1 MDFLEA
7 KKLKAEIFTEL
18 NSLLTTRLEATGKAF
33 SPKIEIAVQQFATA
47 ITDLQQKVNRLDAL
61 VSGTTST
68 VSSAPSLIS
77 TSTPISTFPTS
88 TSTSPSSTSA
98 PLPLIIPSYD
108 DRHLVER
115 LVDLEQRLNTNVSNH
130 LSSAISGSAPGLI
143 AKPYDD
149 AGLKARLQIDEDAIA
164 VVQAKLSQAQLLV
177 QDLQNGIGTL
187 NISTNQKHNDVI
199 VKIGTTEANFNAA
212 LSTVTADTAAL
223 RTKLNADDQSIQ
235 ALQNSIHQLQTSQS
249 QASSHAHS
257 SPGPAISSLTAAP
270 APIPPVPV
278 AETRLEA
285 IVNRIDHIAMLVDQ
299 ANNSVKSIINYN
311 DTVLNSRLIGYENVI
326 QTLLTKVA
334 ALEAKATQPTVPAP
348 AILGNILGNPPK

>member
-68 VSSAPSLIS
+68 ASSAPSLIS
-77 TSTPISTFPTS
+77 TSTPISTFPT
-88 TSTSPSSTSA
+88 STSA

-212 LSTVTADTAAL
+212 LSTVAADTAAL

-235 ALQNSIHQLQTSQS
+235 ALQNSIHQLQTAQS
-249 QASSHAHS
+249 QASSHPHS
-257 SPGPAISSLTAAP
+257 SPSPAISSLTAAP
-270 APIPPVPV
+270 ALIPPVPV

-285 IVNRIDHIAMLVDQ
+285 IVNRIDHIAMLADQ

-334 ALEAKATQPTVPAP
+334 ALEAKATQPTVLAPTP